1 MADEDDEVEEEPEE
15 APDKADKADEA
26 DEPDEADGD
35 TDFDDDEDEDG
46 DGEKKPSKMSK
57 RVKLF
62 LIIGGV
68 VLLLVGGGVG
78 AFFSGIL
85 DPYLGFEEEA
95 EAEEGA
101 VVQGQHFFKLDDITL
116 NLNEEGRKSRF
127 LKVGL
132 TLVLVNESDIGL
144 VELMQ
149 PRITDYVSTYL
160 RELRP
165 GEMSG
170 SANFYRIRENLLLRV
185 RVAVSP
191 IQVTNVLFDS
201 VLVQ

>member
-1 MADEDDEVEEEPEE
+1 M
-15 APDKADKADEA
+15 
-26 DEPDEADGD
+26 
-35 TDFDDDEDEDG
+35 
-46 DGEKKPSKMSK
+46 
-57 RVKLF
+57 KLF

-68 VLLLVGGGVG
+68 GLVLLAGGLG

-85 DPYLGFEEEA
+85 DPYLGLKKA
-95 EAEEGA
+95 AEEGA
-101 VVQGQHFFKLDDITL
+101 VVQGQHFFKLEDITL

-132 TLVLVNESDIGL
+132 TLVLVNESDIAR
-144 VELMQ
+144 VDLMQ
-149 PRITDYVSTYL
+149 PRITDYVSSYL

-165 GEMSG
+165 EEMSG
-170 SANFYRIRENLLLRV
+170 SANFYRLRENLLLRI

-191 IQVTNVLFDS
+191 IQVTNVLFSS

>member
-1 MADEDDEVEEEPEE
+1 MADEDDEVEEEPDEPEE
-15 APDKADKADEA
+15 ADEA
-26 DEPDEADGD
+26 DKAGGD
-35 TDFDDDEDEDG
+35 MGFDDDEEDEE
-46 DGEKKPSKMSK
+46 GEKKPSRISK
-57 RVKLF
+57 RMKLF

-68 VLLLVGGGVG
+68 GLVLLAGGLG

-85 DPYLGFEEEA
+85 DPYLGLEKG
-95 EAEEGA
+95 AEEGA
-101 VVQGQHFFKLDDITL
+101 VVQGQYFFKLEDITL

-132 TLVLVNESDIGL
+132 TLVLVNESDIAR

-149 PRITDYVSTYL
+149 PRITDYVSSYL

-165 GEMSG
+165 EEMSG
-170 SANFYRIRENLLLRV
+170 SANFYRLRENLLLRV

-191 IQVTNVLFDS
+191 IQVTNVLFSS